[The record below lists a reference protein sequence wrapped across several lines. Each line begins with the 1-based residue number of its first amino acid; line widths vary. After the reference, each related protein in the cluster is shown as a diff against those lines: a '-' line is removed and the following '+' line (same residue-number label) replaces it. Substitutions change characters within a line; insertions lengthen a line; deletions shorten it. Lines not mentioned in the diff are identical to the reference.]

1 MATKIFQEG
10 HNTIFDNGSTYKP
23 FPSHK
28 CRYTVVSGLFKF
40 YDQDEPKTLYN
51 KITSGAY
58 TDFQNQNG
66 DSFASETAFKS
77 YLNTALG
84 GGTST
89 GSGSGS
95 DVKTPVTAFGELM
108 TESMTPVIQMSALY
122 GLLPKGRTVEIG
134 SGTAGANE
142 NLFFASTGAA
152 TNSSS
157 AVFSERQLH
166 YKPGQGALARGTAM
180 FDTPANGNI
189 QRWGLQT
196 AADGYVFGYNSSSVF
211 GISRIYGG
219 HVAIQKLTIT
229 TPASGSEN
237 ATITIDGTGY
247 TVPLTA
253 GTAVHN
259 TNEIANSLNSQI
271 PLWRFSQN
279 NGFVICR
286 SLLDD
291 PITGAFTL
299 SSSTAVGTFSE
310 IADSNEVSVD
320 FIPQTSWNVDKMDG
334 TGVSGMTLDQQKG
347 NVYQI
352 AFQYLG
358 FGNIHF
364 FIENSENGDF
374 QEVHQIKYTNNNII
388 PSVGNPT
395 FRITWSSINST
406 NSTDITVNGASCA
419 AFVQG
424 NIVHTETGRARE
436 NSKSVGISSFLNI
449 LTIRNRTVFGT
460 NVNLSEVIPQLVTA
474 YADTVKGAIIEIC
487 KGTFDS
493 PITLGGT
500 PDFQYE
506 DENNSVVEYDV
517 DGTSVTG
524 GKLVHSFIAG
534 QAGEVDLT
542 KFDELLLSGETLTI
556 AARAISGSSADVTV
570 TLNWDEEL

>member
-10 HNTIFDNGSTYKP
+10 NNTVFDDGVTYEP
-23 FPSHK
+23 YPSHK
-28 CRYTVVSGLFKF
+28 CRYTVVSSLFKF
-40 YDQDEPKTLYN
+40 YNQDEPKTLYN
-51 KITSGAY
+51 KVRSGAY

-66 DSFASETAFKS
+66 DSFASEAAFKS
-77 YLNTALG
+77 YLNTVIG

-89 GSGSGS
+89 GSGAGS

-108 TESMTPVIQMSALY
+108 TESMTAVVQMSALY
-122 GLLPKGRTVEIG
+122 GLLPKGRTVEIA
-134 SGTAGANE
+134 SGTAGASE
-142 NLFFASTGAA
+142 NLFFASSGAA
-152 TNSSS
+152 SNSSA

-166 YKPGQGALARGTAM
+166 YKPGQGALARGTAV
-180 FDTPANGNI
+180 FETPADGNT

-196 AADGYVFGYNSSSVF
+196 AADGYVFGYDANSSF
-211 GISRIYGG
+211 GITRIYGG

-237 ATITIDGTGY
+237 ATVTIDGTGY

-271 PLWRFSQN
+271 SLWRFSQN

-299 SSSTAVGTFSE
+299 SSSTAVGTFAE
-310 IADSNEVSVD
+310 IADSNEVTLE

-334 TGVSGMTLDQQKG
+334 SGVSGMTLNPQKG

-364 FIENSENGDF
+364 FIENSENGEF
-374 QEVHQIKYTNNNII
+374 QEVHQIKYTNDNTT

-395 FRITWSSINST
+395 FRITWSSINTT
-406 NSTDITVNGASCA
+406 NDTDITVRGASCA

-424 NIVHTETGRARE
+424 KIVHTESGWARD

-474 YADTVKGAIIEIC
+474 YADTVKGALIEVY
-487 KGTFDS
+487 KGTFDN

-506 DENNSVVEYDV
+506 DETNSIVEYDV
-517 DGTSVTG
+517 DGTSITG
-524 GKLVHSFIAG
+524 GKLVHAFVAG
-534 QAGEVDLT
+534 QSGQVDLT